1 MEAGIA
7 AVVTQYVTVSSDRY
21 LTIAREYA
29 QMFMKQATEHSVSRF
44 EEFICRSWSSTVAA
58 HHSRRLQKRENSDD
72 RGSPR
77 KCSGLSSQEAWS
89 C

>member
-44 EEFICRSWSSTVAA
+44 E
-58 HHSRRLQKRENSDD
+58 
-72 RGSPR
+72 
-77 KCSGLSSQEAWS
+77 
-89 C
+89 